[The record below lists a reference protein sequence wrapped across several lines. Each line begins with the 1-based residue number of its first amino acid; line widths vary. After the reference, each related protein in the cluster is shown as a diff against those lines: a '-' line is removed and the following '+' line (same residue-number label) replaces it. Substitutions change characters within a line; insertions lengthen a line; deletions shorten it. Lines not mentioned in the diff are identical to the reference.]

1 MFLSIS
7 KRANEYYKI
16 RKKIK
21 KYKANSSDSSIQTFS
36 TSPASSSTKNFRVPQ
51 KEREGIG
58 FEAIQIELDEQ
69 QTPNSTK
76 YHSQKKEKRSSFS
89 QKLFGNI
96 NGLKKRLSFE
106 FLKKDDVKANINGF
120 GAENDTANESFE
132 TSSDY
137 YTNTYLE
144 PIGKNNSFQS
154 KMIFT
159 MYLVKKLCYIIN
171 CLCQFLILNKFIAG
185 ETRTNIIFNDN
196 NEFVRSDLTFM
207 TNKRFWKGFEF
218 GYKSLA
224 NLIESGNLFGERSR
238 LLIFHTVIFCDFRI
252 RMLGDRLHRHTVQCV
267 VPVNIFT
274 EKMFTVLWFWLLIL
288 NFINIFNFIKWLTY
302 YFSSKARID
311 FILEHLLRSS
321 DCVLRASCLANA
333 NQSNQSSTL
342 RKSNLLHGKNQN
354 IESDIGFNSL
364 FKKTKNEL
372 NKRLVDNLTHSY
384 LMHDNIFIIKLI
396 AENSNQI
403 ITTELVTLLFENF
416 KRKRYI
422 FDENTV

>member
-1 MFLSIS
+1 
-7 KRANEYYKI
+7 
-16 RKKIK
+16 
-21 KYKANSSDSSIQTFS
+21 
-36 TSPASSSTKNFRVPQ
+36 
-51 KEREGIG
+51 
-58 FEAIQIELDEQ
+58 
-69 QTPNSTK
+69 
-76 YHSQKKEKRSSFS
+76 
-89 QKLFGNI
+89 
-96 NGLKKRLSFE
+96 
-106 FLKKDDVKANINGF
+106 
-120 GAENDTANESFE
+120 
-132 TSSDY
+132 
-137 YTNTYLE
+137 
-144 PIGKNNSFQS
+144 
-154 KMIFT
+154 

>member
-1 MFLSIS
+1 MSIS
-7 KRANEYYKI
+7 QRANEYYKI

-69 QTPNSTK
+69 QTANSNK
-76 YHSQKKEKRSSFS
+76 YHSQRKEKRSSFS

-106 FLKKDDVKANINGF
+106 FLKKDDVKANVDGF

>member
-1 MFLSIS
+1 MFLSIP

>member
-1 MFLSIS
+1 LSIS
-7 KRANEYYKI
+7 QRANEYYKI

-69 QTPNSTK
+69 QTANSNK
-76 YHSQKKEKRSSFS
+76 YHSQRKEKRSSFS

-106 FLKKDDVKANINGF
+106 FLKKDDVKANVDGF